1 MHPRRQLDD
10 IMGLLVLPSTP
21 SQPIL
26 EVLLQ
31 LLEETPQLFENLGKP
46 CKIS

>member
-10 IMGLLVLPSTP
+10 VMGLLVVPSTL

-31 LLEETPQLFENLGKP
+31 LLEKTTQLFENLGKP